1 MKDYKFNKKMAKQ
14 RAKRGFSDDMCW
26 GMYNWF
32 LETFPKMI
40 INLRDMKHGYPELD
54 FEEIEKIPISWIKSA
69 SKEINEI
76 NKKDGYDEFD
86 IEDGFNR
93 WQLIL
98 TRIAYC
104 LTQADEDTT
113 EIKNEYQDEY
123 FNQVFGDNHQIQE
136 NETFRDWWNRRFE
149 KVESGYIMKTNEPSK
164 ELEKKY
170 FDREKEIYEYRNKM
184 KDEAFDLLKKYFW
197 DLWD

>member
-76 NKKDGYDEFD
+76 NKKDGYDEFN
-86 IEDGFNR
+86 IEDGFSR

-104 LTQADEDTT
+104 LTQANEDET
-113 EIKNEYQDEY
+113 EIKNEYREEY
-123 FNQVFGDNHQIQE
+123 FNQKY
-136 NETFRDWWNRRFE
+136 ETIEDWWNRRCE
-149 KVESGYIMKTNEPSK
+149 KVESGYIIKTKNVDK
-164 ELEKKY
+164 ELEEKY
-170 FDREKEIYEYRNKM
+170 FNREKEIIEYRDKM
-184 KDEAFDLLKKYFW
+184 KNEAFDLLKKYFW
-197 DLWD
+197 NLWD